1 MVFLTIGRNQNND
14 WIIQSDKVSGL
25 HARAYFNDGNDIIL
39 EDLDSMNGTLVDGR
53 KVKQA
58 VVDSHSYISLG
69 SEVLAFG
76 DLRSRLRHKNRDFTE
91 EFEHL
96 RSVYNTYRNDLEK
109 IRRSDE
115 KKNFVI
121 RLAFSLIP
129 LVVMLF
135 FINSI
140 APELRI
146 FFFMGAPV
154 IFMVVSHFKQLN
166 SKSRTKME
174 ELSEKFLKE
183 YKCPSCRCSLGNA
196 SWNVLADQR
205 YCLSCKAI
213 WVKDVPIEKHNDYG

>member
-14 WIIQSDKVSGL
+14 WVIQSDKVSGI
-25 HARAYFNDGNDIIL
+25 HARAYFSDGNDIIL

-53 KVKQA
+53 KIKQA
-58 VVDSHSYISLG
+58 VVGRLSSICLGGESISC
-69 SEVLAFG
+69 E
-76 DLRSRLRHKNRDFTE
+76 DLRNRLRHKNRDFTE

-96 RSVYNTYRNDLEK
+96 RTVYNTYRSDLEK

-115 KKNFVI
+115 KKNFAI
-121 RLAFSLIP
+121 RLVFSLIP
-129 LVVMLF
+129 LIVMLF

-140 APELRI
+140 PPELRI

-166 SKSRTKME
+166 SKSRIKME
-174 ELSEKFLKE
+174 ELSEKFIKE

-196 SWNVLADQR
+196 SWNVLADQK

-213 WVKDVPIEKHNDYG
+213 WVKDVGIEKAN

>member
-14 WIIQSDKVSGL
+14 WVIQSDKVSGI
-25 HARAYFNDGNDIIL
+25 HARAYFSDGHDIIL

-53 KVKQA
+53 KVKQT
-58 VVDSHSYISLG
+58 VVGNHSSICLG
-69 SEVLAFG
+69 GEVIGYG
-76 DLRSRLRHKNRDFTE
+76 DLRSRLRHKNRDYSE

-96 RSVYNTYRNDLEK
+96 KTVYISYRRDLEK

-140 APELRI
+140 RPELRI

-166 SKSRTKME
+166 SKSRIKME
-174 ELSEKFLKE
+174 ELTEKFLKE

-196 SWNVLADQR
+196 SWNVLADQKF
-205 YCLSCKAI
+205 CLSCKAI
-213 WVKDVPIEKHNDYG
+213 WVKDTPS